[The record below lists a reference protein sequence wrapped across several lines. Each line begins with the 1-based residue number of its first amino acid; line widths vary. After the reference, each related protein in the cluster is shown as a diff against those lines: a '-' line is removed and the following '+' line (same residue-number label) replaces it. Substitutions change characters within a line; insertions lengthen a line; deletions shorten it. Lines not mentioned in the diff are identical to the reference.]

1 MKPGK
6 VLCYRFLFPILG
18 VDRAQNLTKYN
29 ILHRVMRIRLKN
41 YWTIDVTRQRLCTKL
56 SRKHENGRQ
65 ISTLRRKNGSGEKHK
80 KTSGSG
86 GIGDS

>member
-29 ILHRVMRIRLKN
+29 R
-41 YWTIDVTRQRLCTKL
+41 W
-56 SRKHENGRQ
+56 
-65 ISTLRRKNGSGEKHK
+65 LRAFMQLTNRNIAI
-80 KTSGSG
+80 T
-86 GIGDS
+86 